1 MFDDRWGIVRR
12 LNAVIGLQVVILSVI
27 VASTLPAALLPVFV
41 LGGVLFSPTVVLA
54 LLLVYS

>member
-1 MFDDRWGIVRR
+1 MTDKGIVRR
-12 LNAVIGLQVVILSVI
+12 LNAVIGLQVVILGVI